1 MNNKRNK
8 IGATKVVKIGI
19 LYRIVG
25 GRWDLDRKIR
35 SWIVKSFIFSNLKQK
50 TH

>member
-1 MNNKRNK
+1 MINKRNK
-8 IGATKVVKIGI
+8 IGATKVVKIEI

-25 GRWDLDRKIR
+25 GKWDLDRKIG
-35 SWIVKSFIFSNLKQK
+35 SWIIRSFIFSNLKQK